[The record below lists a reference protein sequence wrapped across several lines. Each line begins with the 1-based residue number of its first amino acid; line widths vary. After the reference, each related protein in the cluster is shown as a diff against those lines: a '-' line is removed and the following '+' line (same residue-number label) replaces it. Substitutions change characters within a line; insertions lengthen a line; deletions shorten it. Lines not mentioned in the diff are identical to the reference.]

1 MNFFKSL
8 FGGKGKK
15 VSEEDQSETS
25 PYMTTPNLPV
35 DEQFTFNFKKNGGK
49 FLYCENMDEVY
60 EHFENI
66 LVENDWFETNVVCF
80 EENLYKILNENKLI
94 YQDVVEATFS
104 FSSCESLIADDGSI
118 LFSSNQFK
126 HLKPNMIPDN
136 MIVFAFTSQL
146 RPEKG
151 EGMSE
156 IKRKY
161 SGNLPT
167 NITTLKNFEPSK
179 KQDNDFLNYG
189 SIPKNLY
196 LLLLEDL

>member
-1 MNFFKSL
+1 MSFLKNL

-15 VSEEDQSETS
+15 DSEHNAPEHS
-25 PYMTTPNLPV
+25 PYMTTPDLPV

-60 EHFENI
+60 EQFENI
-66 LVENDWFETNVVCF
+66 LVENDWFEMQVLCF
-80 EENLYKILNENKLI
+80 EQNLFAILEENKLI
-94 YQDVVEATFS
+94 YDQVNNPSFS
-104 FSSCESLIADDGSI
+104 FSTCESLIADDGSI

-126 HLKPNMIPDN
+126 HLKVNQVPDN

-167 NITTLKNFEPSK
+167 NITTLKNFELGK
-179 KQDNDFLNYG
+179 KQDNDFLQYG
-189 SIPKNLY
+189 STPKNLY

>member
-1 MNFFKSL
+1 MSFLKNL
-8 FGGKGKK
+8 FGGKSKK
-15 VSEEDQSETS
+15 DSELTATEHS
-25 PYMTTPNLPV
+25 PYMTTPDLPV

-49 FLYCENMDEVY
+49 FLYCENMDEVF

-66 LVENDWFETNVVCF
+66 LVENDWFETDVLCF
-80 EENLYKILNENKLI
+80 ENSLFEFLDENKLTH
-94 YQDVVEATFS
+94 YNTNPSFS
-104 FSSCESLIADDGSI
+104 FSTCESLIADDGSI

-126 HLKPNMIPDN
+126 HLKVNQVPDH
-136 MIVFAFTSQL
+136 MIVLAFTSQL

-167 NITTLKNFEPSK
+167 NITTLKNFELGK
-179 KQDNDFLNYG
+179 KQDNDFLQYG
-189 SIPKNLY
+189 STPKNLY